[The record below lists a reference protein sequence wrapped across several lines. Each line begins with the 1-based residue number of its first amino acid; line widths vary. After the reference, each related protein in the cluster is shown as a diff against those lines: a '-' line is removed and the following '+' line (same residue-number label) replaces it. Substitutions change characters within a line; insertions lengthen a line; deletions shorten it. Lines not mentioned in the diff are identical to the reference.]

1 MEKPKRIPGYEFEY
15 EFYRLNND
23 MRKLA
28 SLADVAE
35 MRPLR
40 FILGEIKNARL
51 CLQETLHE
59 TEAALGSDI
68 EQSELICNEIRT

>member
-1 MEKPKRIPGYEFEY
+1 MLRIMGNTKRIPNYEFDY
-15 EFYRLNND
+15 EFIRLNNG

-40 FILGEIKNARL
+40 FITGEIKHARL
-51 CLQETLHE
+51 CLQEMLHE
-59 TEAALGSDI
+59 SEAALGI
-68 EQSELICNEIRT
+68 KQ